1 MIAVIRQTV
10 ARGLMALCGRDPNTA
25 SHQLTVTASTRVLPG
40 KALDLDALSDDP
52 SPYRD
57 DATAAAARRLL
68 DFHLG
73 A

>member
-1 MIAVIRQTV
+1 MIAVLRQTV
-10 ARGLMALCGRDPNTA
+10 ARGLLGLFGQDPNTHSA
-25 SHQLTVTASTRVLPG
+25 QTQLTSTVAVKP
-40 KALDLDALSDDP
+40 AAAFDDGTIDEP